1 MTDKELIEKLKV
13 GGIVSIRDY
22 LLEQQAQ
29 GLKIAR
35 TESGDPSF
43 DIPDNVKKAMN
54 NALAENK
61 THYTAGAGITELREA
76 IYQKTTSHNK
86 LHLKSL
92 SNVIVTNGAMNALFA
107 VFHAIVDNKGY
118 KILVPTPTWTE
129 TAQNVTEVGGTPVYY
144 KFNPFSD
151 TPIDLN
157 ELKRLVEADKD
168 IKAIVINT
176 PHNPTGKVLDLENLK
191 ALIAFSKE
199 HDLYLVSD
207 EAYEYVIFDNIKHI
221 SSASVSDYDKIISIF
236 SFSKSYAMSGIRLG
250 CVCTMNEGILKKL
263 AKIVR
268 CTINGVSSVT
278 QWGGVS
284 AVLETPKEYFVKNLA
299 EYTIRR
305 NAIYEGALKA
315 EFLTPVK
322 PEGAFYLWCK
332 IKDSWRPDITEDRG
346 WNMTLEYL
354 KLGVGSAP
362 GEVFGPGGKNHIRF
376 SFSCPTEHVKLAADL
391 LKELK

>member
-22 LLEQQAQ
+22 LLEQQAK

-43 DIPDNVKKAMN
+43 AIPDNVKKAMN
-54 NALAENK
+54 KALAENK
-61 THYTAGAGITELREA
+61 THYTAGAGVAELREA
-76 IYQKTTSHNK
+76 IYQRATQYNR
-86 LHLKSL
+86 LHLNSF
-92 SNVIVTNGAMNALFA
+92 SNVIITNGAMNALFA
-107 VFHAIVDNKGY
+107 VFHAVVDNKGY

-129 TAQNVTEVGGTPVYY
+129 TAINVSEVGGTPVYY
-144 KFNPFSD
+144 TFNPFSD

-157 ELKRLVEADKD
+157 ELEKLVQADSD
-168 IKAIVINT
+168 IKAIVVNS
-176 PHNPTGKVLDLENLK
+176 PHNPTGKALSLDNLK
-191 ALIAFSKE
+191 ALIAFSQV
-199 HDLYLVSD
+199 HNLYLISD
-207 EAYEYVIFDNIKHI
+207 EAYEQVIFDGMKHV
-221 SSASVSDYDKIISIF
+221 SSASLSDYDKIVTIF

-250 CVCTMNEGILKKL
+250 AICTTNQSILKKV

-284 AVLETPKEYFVKNLA
+284 AILDTPQDYFDTNLA
-299 EYTIRR
+299 EYTVRR
-305 NAIYEGALKA
+305 NAIYEGALQA
-315 EFLTPVK
+315 EHLIPVK
-322 PEGAFYLWCK
+322 PEGTFYLWCK
-332 IKDSWRPDITEDRG
+332 IKDSWRPDITVDRG
-346 WNMTLEYL
+346 WYMTMEYL

-362 GEVFGPGGKNHIRF
+362 GEVFGPGGTNHIRF
-376 SFSCPTEHVKLAADL
+376 SFSCSTEDVKLAAGL

>member
-43 DIPDNVKKAMN
+43 DIPNNVKLAMN
-54 NALAENK
+54 KALSENK
-61 THYTAGAGITELREA
+61 THYTAGAGVAELRKA
-76 IYQKTTSHNK
+76 IYQKAISENK
-86 LHLKSL
+86 LHLNSF
-92 SNVIVTNGAMNALFA
+92 SNVIITNGAMNALFA

-129 TAQNVTEVGGTPVYY
+129 TAQNVIEVGGTPVYY
-144 KFNPFSD
+144 QFNPFSD
-151 TPIDLN
+151 TPINLD
-157 ELKRLVEADKD
+157 ELEKLVDADSD
-168 IKAIVINT
+168 IKALVINS
-176 PHNPTGKVLDLENLK
+176 PHNPTGKILSIENLK
-191 ALIAFSKE
+191 ELIAFSQK
-199 HDLYLVSD
+199 HDLYLISD
-207 EAYEYVIFDNIKHI
+207 EAYEHILFDGLAHI
-221 SSASVSDYDKIISIF
+221 SPGFLSYYDKIISVY

-250 CVCTMNEGILKKL
+250 YACTQNESILKKL

-284 AVLETPKEYFVKNLA
+284 AVLETPKEYFDKSIA
-299 EYTIRR
+299 EYTVRR
-305 NAIYEGALKA
+305 NAIYEGALNCKH
-315 EFLTPVK
+315 LIPVK
-322 PEGAFYLWCK
+322 PEGTFYLWCK
-332 IKDSWRPDITEDRG
+332 INDSWRPDITENRS
-346 WNMTLEYL
+346 WNMTMEYL

-362 GEVFGPGGKNHIRF
+362 GEVFGPGGANHIRF
-376 SFSCPTEHVKLAADL
+376 SFSCSTEDVKLAAEL